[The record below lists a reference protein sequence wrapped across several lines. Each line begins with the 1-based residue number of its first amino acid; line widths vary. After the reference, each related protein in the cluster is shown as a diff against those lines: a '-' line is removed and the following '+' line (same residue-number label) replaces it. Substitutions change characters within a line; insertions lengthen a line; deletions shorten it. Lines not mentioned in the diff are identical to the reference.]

1 METEDKYMLLR
12 LVFYPISH
20 LNNLLIPL
28 LGSVRV
34 GRSFAAAHSG
44 ARMSPEMT
52 NHLLCQKAD
61 LK

>member
-1 METEDKYMLLR
+1 MLLSFV
-12 LVFYPISH
+12 LYPISH

-34 GRSFAAAHSG
+34 GASFTAAHSG
-44 ARMSPEMT
+44 ARMSPKMT
-52 NHLLCQKAD
+52 NHLLCRNTD